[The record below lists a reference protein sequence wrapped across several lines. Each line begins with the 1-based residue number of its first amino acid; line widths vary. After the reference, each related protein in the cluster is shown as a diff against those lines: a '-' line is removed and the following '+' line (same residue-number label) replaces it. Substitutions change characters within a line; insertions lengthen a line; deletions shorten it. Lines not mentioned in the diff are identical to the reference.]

1 MTRVPV
7 RGDPVR
13 GRGID
18 SSAGV
23 VIGRVQKLLEGR
35 QPIPEYHLTEGQVDV
50 EVGRLEMAVEQA
62 LGDLVQEQ
70 EQLARMGAQDPLLI
84 LEAHRM
90 LLVDPELVGRAARMI
105 RDEGINAEWAMRRR
119 MDAVLSVFDAI
130 DDEYLRGKK
139 VDVEQAVNRV
149 MRHLTGE
156 LLAVADG
163 VDELPQILVGVDF
176 SPPDVVA
183 LWSAGVAG
191 LVAEQGGVNAHNVI
205 VARGI
210 GLPAIVGASDILEQ
224 AEDDDLLILDGE
236 QGIWILNPTEEEQEK
251 YRRFA
256 EAISIVYAGL
266 HAFAEKPS
274 LSVDGHPMRLL
285 ANIEFAEEAKRA
297 CEIGAEGVGLFR
309 TEFMFMNAS
318 QLPDEDVQFAEYA
331 RVVQM
336 MGGRQMTFRLLD
348 VGGDKPGLYRN
359 LSGYRYD
366 GQNPAMGLR
375 GVRLLLQWPAL
386 LETQLRAMLRAAE
399 YGPLQIMIPMVCSA
413 TEVEQVRDILEQCRR
428 QVGAGSDVR
437 LGTMIEV
444 PAAVMI
450 AEQLADVADFFSIGT
465 NDLIQYTLAVDRSDE
480 QVGHLYSP
488 AHPAVRRLLELTV
501 KAARKAGI
509 PVSVCGELAADPQW
523 TETFLNMGMD
533 TLSMSLNQILPIR
546 KHLSRLR
553 YRPSV

>member
-1 MTRVPV
+1 MTSIPIRTSL
-7 RGDPVR
+7 R

-35 QPIPEYHLTEGQVDV
+35 KPIPEYHLSEEQVDI
-50 EVGRLEMAVEQA
+50 EARRLDLAIEQA
-62 LGDLVQEQ
+62 LEDLVRERD
-70 EQLARMGAQDPLLI
+70 QLAKMGAQDPLLI

-90 LLVDPELVGRAARMI
+90 LLMDPELVGKARRMI
-105 RDEGINAEWAMRRR
+105 REEGINAEWAMRRR

-130 DDEYLRGKK
+130 EDEYLRGKK

-149 MRHLTGE
+149 LRHLMGE

-163 VDELPQILVGVDF
+163 MDELPQILVGVDF
-176 SPPDVVA
+176 SPPDVVS
-183 LWSAGVAG
+183 LWNAGVAG
-191 LVAEQGGVNAHNVI
+191 LVAEQGGVNAHNII

-236 QGIWILNPTEEEQEK
+236 QGIWILNPTQEEQDK

-274 LSVDGHPMRLL
+274 LSIDGHPMQLM

-297 CEIGAEGVGLFR
+297 RDIGAEGVGLFR
-309 TEFMFMNAS
+309 TEFMFMNAG
-318 QLPDEDVQFAEYA
+318 QLPDEDVQFAEYG
-331 RVVQM
+331 RVVQLM
-336 MGGRQMTFRLLD
+336 DGRQVTFRLLD

-366 GQNPAMGLR
+366 GQNPAMGMR
-375 GVRLLLQWPAL
+375 GVRLLLHWPAL

-399 YGPLQIMIPMVCSA
+399 YGPVQIMIPMVSA
-413 TEVEQVRDILEQCRR
+413 VHEVEQVRDILEQCRR
-428 QVGAGSDVR
+428 QVAPGSDVR

-450 AEQLADVADFFSIGT
+450 ADQLAGVADFFSIGT
-465 NDLIQYTLAVDRSDE
+465 NDLIQYTLAVDRGDE
-480 QVGHLYSP
+480 QVGHLYS
-488 AHPAVRRLLELTV
+488 AGHPAVRRLLELSAR
-501 KAARKAGI
+501 AAHKAGI
-509 PVSVCGELAADPQW
+509 PVSVCGELAADSQW
-523 TETFLNMGMD
+523 TETFLNLGMD

-546 KHLSRLR
+546 KHLSRLH
-553 YRPSV
+553 YRPSA

>member
-1 MTRVPV
+1 MTSIPV
-7 RGDPVR
+7 RTSLR

-35 QPIPEYHLTEGQVDV
+35 TPIPEYHLSEEQIDI
-50 EVGRLEMAVEQA
+50 EARRLDLAIEQA
-62 LGDLVQEQ
+62 LEDLVRERD
-70 EQLARMGAQDPLLI
+70 QLAKMGAQDPLLI

-90 LLVDPELVGRAARMI
+90 LLMDPELVGKARRMI
-105 RDEGINAEWAMRRR
+105 REEGINAEWAMRRR

-130 DDEYLRGKK
+130 EDEYLRGKK

-149 MRHLTGE
+149 LRHLMGE

-163 VDELPQILVGVDF
+163 MDELPQILVGVDF
-176 SPPDVVA
+176 SPPDVVS
-183 LWSAGVAG
+183 LWNAGVAG
-191 LVAEQGGVNAHNVI
+191 LVAEQGGVNAHNII

-236 QGIWILNPTEEEQEK
+236 QGIWILNPTDEEQEK

-266 HAFAEKPS
+266 HAFSEKPS
-274 LSVDGHPMRLL
+274 LSIDGHPMQLM

-297 CEIGAEGVGLFR
+297 RDIGAEGIGLFR
-309 TEFMFMNAS
+309 TEFMFMNVG
-318 QLPDEDVQFAEYA
+318 QLPDEDVQFAEYG
-331 RVVQM
+331 RVVQLM
-336 MGGRQMTFRLLD
+336 DGRRVTFRLLD

-366 GQNPAMGLR
+366 GQNPAMGMR
-375 GVRLLLQWPAL
+375 GVRLLLHWPTL

-399 YGPLQIMIPMVCSA
+399 YGPVQIMIPMVSSVQ
-413 TEVEQVRDILEQCRR
+413 EVEQVRDILEQCRR
-428 QVGAGSDVR
+428 QVAAGSDVR

-450 AEQLADVADFFSIGT
+450 ADQLAEVADFFSIGT
-465 NDLIQYTLAVDRSDE
+465 NDLIQYTLAVDRGDE
-480 QVGHLYSP
+480 QVGHLYSSS
-488 AHPAVRRLLELTV
+488 HPAVRRLLELSV
-501 KAARKAGI
+501 RAAHKAGI
-509 PVSVCGELAADPQW
+509 PVSVCGELAADSQW
-523 TETFLNMGMD
+523 TETFLNLGMD

-546 KHLSRLR
+546 KHLSRLH
-553 YRPSV
+553 YRPSA

>member
-1 MTRVPV
+1 
-7 RGDPVR
+7 
-13 GRGID
+13 
-18 SSAGV
+18 
-23 VIGRVQKLLEGR
+23 
-35 QPIPEYHLTEGQVDV
+35 
-50 EVGRLEMAVEQA
+50 
-62 LGDLVQEQ
+62 
-70 EQLARMGAQDPLLI
+70 
-84 LEAHRM
+84 
-90 LLVDPELVGRAARMI
+90 
-105 RDEGINAEWAMRRR
+105 
-119 MDAVLSVFDAI
+119 VLSVFDAI

-149 MRHLTGE
+149 LRHLMDISLT
-156 LLAVADG
+156 VTDRVDG
-163 VDELPQILVGVDF
+163 LPQILVGVDF

-183 LWSAGVAG
+183 LWSSGVAG

-236 QGIWILNPTEEEQEK
+236 QGIWILNPTEEEQDK

-274 LSVDGHPMRLL
+274 QSVDGHPMQLM

-297 CEIGAEGVGLFR
+297 REIGAEGVGLFR
-309 TEFMFMNAS
+309 TEFMFMNAAK
-318 QLPDEDVQFAEYA
+318 LPDEDVQYAEYA
-331 RVVQM
+331 RVVQLM
-336 MGGRQMTFRLLD
+336 EGRQVTFRLLD
-348 VGGDKPGLYRN
+348 VGGDKPGMYRN

-399 YGPLQIMIPMVCSA
+399 YGPVQIMIPMVSA
-413 TEVEQVRDILEQCRR
+413 ADEVEQVREILEQCRR
-428 QVGAGSDVR
+428 QLGGDEVP

-444 PAAVMI
+444 PAAVMV
-450 AEQLADVADFFSIGT
+450 ADQLADVADFFSIGT

-488 AHPAVRRLLELTV
+488 GHPSVRRLLDLTV
-501 KAARKAGI
+501 KAARQAGI

-523 TETFLNMGMD
+523 TEAFLNMDMQ

-553 YRPSV
+553 YRPAA